1 MKKYFLVSFSKMNY
15 FLFFSPFIYIN
26 YIYIYILCQIIYIH
40 TNRAHARMCVHVNA
54 KFVKMNMMNI

>member
-26 YIYIYILCQIIYIH
+26 YIYIYYVKLYIYIL
-40 TNRAHARMCVHVNA
+40 NRAHARVCVHVNA